1 MNSTELADLFREG
14 FFLPELASNSK
25 AEVLEELVQ
34 VLVDAGKVK
43 SKSLVLETLNKRETL
58 GSTGIGKGV
67 AIPHSRTLA
76 VSQIHIVVGISK
88 KGINYDAI
96 DKKKVHL
103 FFLILAPPQ
112 ENVNRYL
119 PVLGKIVELMRDSKI
134 RHSLMKVKDFAS
146 FLDVIQGG

>member
-1 MNSTELADLFREG
+1 MNSTELADLFRKG
-14 FFLPELASNSK
+14 FFIPDLVSDSK
-25 AEVLEELVQ
+25 AKVLEEMVQ

-43 SKSLVLETLNKRETL
+43 SKSLVLETLKKRETL

-76 VSQIHIVVGISK
+76 VSRIHIVVGISR
-88 KGINYDAI
+88 KGINYDAV

-112 ENVNRYL
+112 EDVNRYL

-134 RHSLMKVKDFAS
+134 RRSLMKSKDFSS
-146 FLDVIQGG
+146 FLNVIQGG